1 MKNLTQNEINYIA
14 QQAKNQLAHNYYK
27 DYITQVHHGSYE
39 HFRHTLLIC
48 DYLQRIAEG
57 EQLHLMIEVPPRHGK
72 LCADSTPVYTP
83 NGWKTHGQLKVG
95 DYVYHPN
102 GKPVKVT
109 HIKPK
114 TNADWLVTFS
124 NGEQIRTHEHHEWT
138 VYNRSKHKVE
148 TLETQKMKEDC
159 YLENR
164 CKYQL
169 QNIAPLQNT
178 DKQLTM
184 DPYVLGAWLGDGT
197 ATKPCITY
205 DKKDYAIIENIESRG
220 YDISTTCFHKT
231 TGVPTTY
238 FSGTRWD
245 KGRMT
250 REIEALNLY
259 NNKHIPDIYL
269 KGSIEQRL
277 ELLAGLVD
285 TDGHC
290 DSNGRIRYS
299 TTNEKIRDGV
309 YQLALSLG
317 FRPYIMESD
326 PSLSA
331 SGVLGKKMVY
341 QIGFNPTMKLP
352 TVLERK
358 TSKRFIKQRR
368 VGIKDISYKPNGEV
382 GRCITVDSPDGLY
395 LVGNTLLP
403 THNSM
408 TVTETFPSY
417 YLGRNPEKRV
427 ITSAYSEGLARKF
440 GRLNRN
446 KFAEMSDNIFGV
458 SLATDNT
465 SNTDWGIKGHRGGMI
480 STGIGGSITGQGADC
495 VLGSTLIDTEIGK
508 IRIDEL
514 HKMVHKPKVLSYNHD
529 KEITEYKTIEAS
541 RESISNRL
549 ITINTMRGNTLTT
562 TSDHRYF
569 TIDKGYTE
577 SSNLWFDSLL
587 MDSHNNIDMVDEI
600 IPEKNTVNV
609 YDIQVADNHNFF
621 ANNVLVHNCMI
632 IDDPIKNAKEALSK
646 TIRDN
651 IWNEWESTLSTRL
664 HDGASVIVIMTR
676 WHEDDLIG
684 RLLEKSPYN
693 WIRLRLPAIAED
705 DDDLLNRNI
714 GEALC
719 PELGYDEE
727 WAALKKVEVGSR
739 TWASLYQQRPAPEQG
754 SIIKREWLKY
764 IGAVPARADNLI
776 MSWDFTFKDSQASDY
791 VVGQVWQKT
800 GANYYMIDQVRGQM
814 DFTSSKRALINLKK
828 KYPRCRT
835 ILVED
840 KANGTAII
848 NALQKDISGIIPIT
862 PKESKEARAYAVTP
876 YFEAGNVYILENIQD
891 LNDTVEEFVAFPNG
905 KFDDRVDCA
914 TQALNYFASKPQ
926 ASVITTNAW

>member
-39 HFRHTLLIC
+39 HFGHTLLIC

-95 DYVYHPN
+95 DYVYHPS

-495 VLGSTLIDTEIGK
+495 
-508 IRIDEL
+508 
-514 HKMVHKPKVLSYNHD
+514 
-529 KEITEYKTIEAS
+529 
-541 RESISNRL
+541 
-549 ITINTMRGNTLTT
+549 
-562 TSDHRYF
+562 
-569 TIDKGYTE
+569 
-577 SSNLWFDSLL
+577 
-587 MDSHNNIDMVDEI
+587 
-600 IPEKNTVNV
+600 
-609 YDIQVADNHNFF
+609 
-621 ANNVLVHNCMI
+621 MI
-632 IDDPIKNAKEALSK
+632 IDAPIKNAKEALSK

-684 RLLEKSPYN
+684 RLLENSPYN

-876 YFEAGNVYILENIQD
+876 YFEAGNVFILENIQD
-891 LNDTVEEFVAFPNG
+891 LNDTVEEFVAFPNS
-905 KFDDRVDCA
+905 KNDDRVDCA

>member
-14 QQAKNQLAHNYYK
+14 QQAKNQLARNYYK

-95 DYVYHPN
+95 DYVYHPS
-102 GKPVKVT
+102 GKPIKVT
-109 HIKPK
+109 HVKPK
-114 TNADWLVTFS
+114 YNADWIVEFS
-124 NGEQIRTHEHHEWT
+124 NGEQIRTHECHEWT
-138 VYNRSKHKVE
+138 VYNRNKKKYE
-148 TLETQKMKEDC
+148 TLETQDMKDDC
-159 YLENR
+159 YNDIKN
-164 CKYQL
+164 KYIL
-169 QNIAPLQNT
+169 PEVALF
-178 DKQLTM
+178 KS
-184 DPYVLGAWLGDGT
+184 
-197 ATKPCITY
+197 
-205 DKKDYAIIENIESRG
+205 ERR
-220 YDISTTCFHKT
+220 ISVVSVEC
-231 TGVPTTY
+231 
-238 FSGTRWD
+238 R
-245 KGRMT
+245 
-250 REIEALNLY
+250 
-259 NNKHIPDIYL
+259 
-269 KGSIEQRL
+269 
-277 ELLAGLVD
+277 
-285 TDGHC
+285 
-290 DSNGRIRYS
+290 
-299 TTNEKIRDGV
+299 
-309 YQLALSLG
+309 
-317 FRPYIMESD
+317 
-326 PSLSA
+326 
-331 SGVLGKKMVY
+331 
-341 QIGFNPTMKLP
+341 
-352 TVLERK
+352 
-358 TSKRFIKQRR
+358 
-368 VGIKDISYKPNGEV
+368 PNGEI
-382 GRCITVDSPDGLY
+382 GNCITVDSPDGLY

-719 PELGYDEE
+719 PELGYDED

-764 IGAVPARADNLI
+764 ISVPPARADNLI

-905 KFDDRVDCA
+905 KNDDRVDCA

>member
-14 QQAKNQLAHNYYK
+14 QQAKNQLARNYYK

-95 DYVYHPN
+95 DYVYHPS
-102 GKPVKVT
+102 GKPIKVT
-109 HIKPK
+109 HVKPK
-114 TNADWLVTFS
+114 YNADWIVEFS
-124 NGEQIRTHEHHEWT
+124 NGEQIRTHECHEWT
-138 VYNRSKHKVE
+138 VYNRNKKKYE
-148 TLETQKMKEDC
+148 TLETQDMKDDC
-159 YLENR
+159 NNDIKN
-164 CKYQL
+164 KYIL
-169 QNIAPLQNT
+169 PEVALF
-178 DKQLTM
+178 KS
-184 DPYVLGAWLGDGT
+184 
-197 ATKPCITY
+197 
-205 DKKDYAIIENIESRG
+205 ERR
-220 YDISTTCFHKT
+220 ISVVSVEC
-231 TGVPTTY
+231 
-238 FSGTRWD
+238 R
-245 KGRMT
+245 
-250 REIEALNLY
+250 
-259 NNKHIPDIYL
+259 
-269 KGSIEQRL
+269 
-277 ELLAGLVD
+277 
-285 TDGHC
+285 
-290 DSNGRIRYS
+290 
-299 TTNEKIRDGV
+299 
-309 YQLALSLG
+309 
-317 FRPYIMESD
+317 
-326 PSLSA
+326 
-331 SGVLGKKMVY
+331 
-341 QIGFNPTMKLP
+341 
-352 TVLERK
+352 
-358 TSKRFIKQRR
+358 
-368 VGIKDISYKPNGEV
+368 PNGEI
-382 GRCITVDSPDGLY
+382 GNCITVDSPDGLY

-705 DDDLLNRNI
+705 DDDLLNREI

-764 IGAVPARADNLI
+764 IGAVPARADNLV

-862 PKESKEARAYAVTP
+862 PRESKEARAYAVTP

-905 KFDDRVDCA
+905 KNDDRVDCA

>member
-14 QQAKNQLAHNYYK
+14 QQAKNQLARNYYK

-83 NGWKTHGQLKVG
+83 NGWTTHGKLKTG

-102 GKPVKVT
+102 GTPIKVT
-109 HIKPK
+109 HVKPK
-114 TNADWLVTFS
+114 YNADWIVEFS
-124 NGEQIRTHEHHEWT
+124 NGEQIRTHECHEWT
-138 VYNRSKHKVE
+138 VYNRNKKKYE
-148 TLETQKMKEDC
+148 TLETQDMKDDC
-159 YLENR
+159 NNDIKN
-164 CKYQL
+164 KYIL
-169 QNIAPLQNT
+169 PEVALF
-178 DKQLTM
+178 KS
-184 DPYVLGAWLGDGT
+184 
-197 ATKPCITY
+197 
-205 DKKDYAIIENIESRG
+205 ERR
-220 YDISTTCFHKT
+220 ISVVSVEC
-231 TGVPTTY
+231 
-238 FSGTRWD
+238 R
-245 KGRMT
+245 
-250 REIEALNLY
+250 
-259 NNKHIPDIYL
+259 
-269 KGSIEQRL
+269 
-277 ELLAGLVD
+277 
-285 TDGHC
+285 
-290 DSNGRIRYS
+290 
-299 TTNEKIRDGV
+299 
-309 YQLALSLG
+309 
-317 FRPYIMESD
+317 
-326 PSLSA
+326 
-331 SGVLGKKMVY
+331 
-341 QIGFNPTMKLP
+341 
-352 TVLERK
+352 
-358 TSKRFIKQRR
+358 
-368 VGIKDISYKPNGEV
+368 PNGEI
-382 GRCITVDSPDGLY
+382 GNCITVDSPDGLY
-395 LVGNTLLP
+395 LVGKTMLP

-569 TIDKGYTE
+569 TMDKGYTE
-577 SSNLWFDSLL
+577 SNNLWFDSLL

-600 IPEKNTVNV
+600 ISEKNTVNV

-684 RLLEKSPYN
+684 RLLENSPYN

-705 DDDLLNRNI
+705 DDDLLNREI

-905 KFDDRVDCA
+905 KNDDRVDCA